1 MAIHIVLYQP
11 EIPPN
16 TGNIMRTCAATGV
29 KLHLIHPLG
38 FSLDEKHMRR
48 AAMDYYEHVNFT
60 EYESIEVFFEKNAG
74 GKFYF
79 LTRYGQKSYSSFDYS
94 NVDEEI
100 YFVFGSESK
109 GIPKEILQPYFE
121 TCLRIPMNEHVR
133 SLNVANC
140 ATVLLYEAL
149 RQQNFPG
156 LLSEEPEADDK
167 GFKGKDWIFNP
178 ATE

>member
-1 MAIHIVLYQP
+1 MAINIVMYQP

-48 AAMDYYEHVNFT
+48 AAMDYYQFVKYE
-60 EYESIEVFFEKNAG
+60 EYLSIEEFFEKNAG
-74 GKFYF
+74 GTFYF
-79 LTRYGQKSYSSFDYS
+79 LTRYGQKPYSSFDYS
-94 NVDEEI
+94 NGDEEI
-100 YFVFGSESK
+100 YFIFGSESK
-109 GIPKEILQPYFE
+109 GIPKEILRPYFD
-121 TCLRIPMNEHVR
+121 TCLRIPMNGNVR

-140 ATVLLYEAL
+140 ATVLLFEAL

-156 LLSEEPEADDK
+156 LLNEEPAADDK
-167 GFKGKDWIFNP
+167 GFRGKDWI
-178 ATE
+178 TSD